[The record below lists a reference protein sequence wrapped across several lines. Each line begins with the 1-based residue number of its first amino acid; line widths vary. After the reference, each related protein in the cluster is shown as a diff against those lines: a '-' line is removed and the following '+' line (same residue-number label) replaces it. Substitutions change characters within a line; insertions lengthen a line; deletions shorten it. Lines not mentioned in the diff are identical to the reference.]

1 MSDGCKATECR
12 TTGCSPED
20 CVDKAAIYLSMF
32 DTVDNDLYINKIA
45 NGYLVKID
53 GQDHNGNWINRQF
66 AMPTIACVE
75 QVFVAWAEHKR
86 DN

>member
-1 MSDGCKATECR
+1 MSDCNG
-12 TTGCSPED
+12 TTCSAED
-20 CVDKAAIYLSMF
+20 CVNQAAAYMCQF
-32 DTVDNDLYINKIA
+32 GTVDNDLYINKIA

-53 GQDHNGNWINRQF
+53 GQDHNDNWISRQF

-75 QVFVAWAEHKR
+75 QTFVAWAEYKR

>member
-1 MSDGCKATECR
+1 MSDCNGTK
-12 TTGCSPED
+12 CSAED
-20 CVDKAAIYLSMF
+20 CVNQAAMYLSEF
-32 DTVDNDLYINKIA
+32 ETVDNDFYINKIA

-53 GQDHNGNWINRQF
+53 GKDHHENWINKQF

-75 QVFVAWAEHKR
+75 QTFVAWAEHKR

>member
-1 MSDGCKATECR
+1 MSDGCR

-20 CVDKAAIYLSMF
+20 CVDQAAIYLSNF

>member
-1 MSDGCKATECR
+1 MSDCNGTK
-12 TTGCSPED
+12 CSAED
-20 CVDKAAIYLSMF
+20 CVNQAAMYLSEF
-32 DTVDNDLYINKIA
+32 ATVDNDFFVNKIA

-53 GQDHNGNWINRQF
+53 GKDHHDNWINKQF

-75 QVFVAWAEHKR
+75 QTFVAWAEHKR

>member
-1 MSDGCKATECR
+1 MSDCNGNKCFP
-12 TTGCSPED
+12 SD
-20 CVDKAAIYLSMF
+20 CVDQAAMYLSFF
-32 DTVDNDLYINKIA
+32 DTVYNDLYINKIA

-86 DN
+86 DS

>member
-1 MSDGCKATECR
+1 VNQAS
-12 TTGCSPED
+12 
-20 CVDKAAIYLSMF
+20 AIMCQF

-53 GQDHNGNWINRQF
+53 GQDHNGNWIGRQF
-66 AMPTIACVE
+66 ALSTIACVE
-75 QVFVAWAEHKR
+75 QIFVAWAEHKR

>member
-1 MSDGCKATECR
+1 MSDCKENR
-12 TTGCSPED
+12 CSAED
-20 CVDKAAIYLSMF
+20 CVNQAAVYLSEF
-32 DTVDNDLYINKIA
+32 ATVDNDFFVNKIA

-53 GQDHNGNWINRQF
+53 GKDHHDNWINKQF

-75 QVFVAWAEHKR
+75 QTFVAWAEYKR

>member
-1 MSDGCKATECR
+1 MSDCNGTK
-12 TTGCSPED
+12 CSAED
-20 CVDKAAIYLSMF
+20 CVNQAAMYMSEFAI
-32 DTVDNDLYINKIA
+32 VDNDFYINKIA

-53 GQDHNGNWINRQF
+53 GKDHHDNWINKQF

-75 QVFVAWAEHKR
+75 QTFVAWAEHKR

>member
-1 MSDGCKATECR
+1 MSDCNGTK
-12 TTGCSPED
+12 CSAED
-20 CVDKAAIYLSMF
+20 CVNQAAMYMSEF
-32 DTVDNDLYINKIA
+32 ATVDNDFFVNKIA

-53 GQDHNGNWINRQF
+53 GKDHHDNWINKQF

-75 QVFVAWAEHKR
+75 QTFVAWAEHKR

>member
-1 MSDGCKATECR
+1 MSDCNGTKCCP
-12 TTGCSPED
+12 SD
-20 CVDKAAIYLSMF
+20 CVDQAAMYLSFF

-53 GQDHNGNWINRQF
+53 GQDHNGNWISRQF
-66 AMPTIACVE
+66 ALPTIGCVE

-86 DN
+86 DS

>member
-1 MSDGCKATECR
+1 MSDCCG
-12 TTGCSPED
+12 TTKCSPED
-20 CVDKAAIYLSMF
+20 CVDQAAIYLSMF
-32 DTVDNDLYINKIA
+32 ETVDNDLYINKIA

>member
-1 MSDGCKATECR
+1 MSDCNG
-12 TTGCSPED
+12 TTCSAED
-20 CVDKAAIYLSMF
+20 CVNQAAAYMCQFS
-32 DTVDNDLYINKIA
+32 TVDNDLYINKIA

-53 GQDHNGNWINRQF
+53 GQDHNDNWISRQF

-75 QVFVAWAEHKR
+75 QTFVAWAEYKR

>member
-1 MSDGCKATECR
+1 MSDCNETK
-12 TTGCSPED
+12 CSAED
-20 CVDKAAIYLSMF
+20 CVNQAAMYMSEF
-32 DTVDNDLYINKIA
+32 ATVDNDFFVNKIA

-53 GQDHNGNWINRQF
+53 GKDHHDNWISRQF

-75 QVFVAWAEHKR
+75 QTFVAWAEYKR